1 MKAFIRS
8 QFGYFFL
15 VLYKRALVIV
25 YNIYKLYFE
34 NVLELDNYVSLH
46 HRNIIINSII
56 SNQVISEIFNL
67 MFTKSHFELGP
78 TYTTTYGLWTFRHFA
93 DKIWNY
99 LAIDIRTSNTFSA
112 LLLKQRVCRMSV

>member
-1 MKAFIRS
+1 MKAFIWS

-67 MFTKSHFELGP
+67 MFTKRDFELGP
-78 TYTTTYGLWTFRHFA
+78 TYPTTYGLRTFRHFA
-93 DKIWNY
+93 HKIWIY
-99 LAIDIRTSNTFSA
+99 LAIGIRNSNTFSA
-112 LLLKQRVCRMSV
+112 FTTKTESL

>member
-1 MKAFIRS
+1 M
-8 QFGYFFL
+8 FL
-15 VLYKRALVIV
+15 FTIETLLLIQLYKAML
-25 YNIYKLYFE
+25 L
-34 NVLELDNYVSLH
+34 
-46 HRNIIINSII
+46 